1 MNNDEDTLKLEV
13 WLPDFF
19 FDYQRCREQSYV
31 SSKKVETSLINCQ
44 ELETW
49 FLKMEQPLCDARKG
63 AFGCDPWEI
72 AGVDRDEVRNS
83 AILAWLLN
91 PKGNHGLG
99 GSALSALLAKLNLY
113 FCSDF
118 YFPKTPGNFCFVR
131 TESNPDGDITN
142 RVDIEI
148 DSENFYLLIEVKID
162 ALEGDEQLNR
172 YGRLAESQAS
182 DRPWAILFLTVNGR
196 DSSTAKEYAAKVCP
210 LSWHDF
216 SCMCMTALTPT
227 LRQHH
232 ASKAA
237 SRVMAEQIVR
247 CFVKKIK
254 SF

>member
-1 MNNDEDTLKLEV
+1 MNNDEGALKLEA

-19 FDYQRCREQSYV
+19 SEYQKCQVQSGGALN
-31 SSKKVETSLINCQ
+31 KHKTSWIKCQ
-44 ELETW
+44 ELESW
-49 FLKMEQPLCDARKG
+49 FLKMDQPLIDARKG

-99 GSALSALLAKLNLY
+99 DRALCALLSKLNLS
-113 FCSDF
+113 FCSN
-118 YFPKTPGNFCFVR
+118 FPKTPGNFCFVR
-131 TESNPDGDITN
+131 TESNPDGDISN

-162 ALEGDEQLNR
+162 ALEGVKQLER
-172 YGRLAESQAS
+172 YGRLADSQAS
-182 DRPWAILFLTVNGR
+182 DRPWAVLFLTVDGR
-196 DSSTAKEYAAKVCP
+196 PSETAGEYAAKVFP

-216 SCMCMTALTPT
+216 SSLCMTSLTPI
-227 LRQHH
+227 LRQHY
-232 ASKAA
+232 ASKTA
-237 SRVMAEQIVR
+237 SRIMAEQIVR
-247 CFVKKIK
+247 RFVNKTK